1 MAAGGESGAELV
13 DCHEAF
19 ILAPIPQERVPDI
32 EIGSIARFRL
42 SGEREERQGTVASIS
57 ATPSGN
63 GIRKLAALPF
73 RTDDAKTV
81 TVRIALSPAATANGC
96 DIGRTAQV
104 SIPITRTSSLFA
116 RLH

>member
-1 MAAGGESGAELV
+1 MLV
-13 DCHEAF
+13 YCREAF
-19 ILAPIPQERVPDI
+19 VLAPIAQERVPEI

-42 SGEREERQGTVASIS
+42 SGEREERQGTLASIS
-57 ATPSGN
+57 GTPSGN

-73 RTDDAKTV
+73 RSDDEKTV
-81 TVRIALSPAATANGC
+81 TVRIALSPANAANGC

-116 RLH
+116 HLH